1 MKQEVLD
8 YNFVRHCPNE
18 DQIKRY
24 DSIRSQIKKAAELIN
39 EICPEGRE
47 KEQAIVNIEQA
58 MFWANASIAR
68 EDSC

>member
-18 DQIKRY
+18 DQIERY
-24 DSIRSQIKKAAELIN
+24 DSIRRKIKRAAELIS

-47 KEQAIVNIEQA
+47 KDQAIINLEQS
-58 MFWANASIAR
+58 MFWANASISR